1 MKLKEIFNIDQT
13 IAKDIFEDYEY
24 PWEVLPNISSFI
36 IELGEKL
43 DKEKFEKVKEDVWI
57 AKSAHID
64 KSASIIGP
72 AIIDENAEIRH
83 CAFIRGKAIVGKNV
97 VVGNSTELKNCILFN
112 DVKVPHFNYVGD
124 SILGYKSHLGAGTI
138 ISNVKSDKTNVK
150 IEIDEK
156 NERIDTKLKKCGAF
170 LGDFVEVGCN
180 SVLNPGT
187 IVCRNTNIY
196 PLSCVRGFIKENSIY
211 KSKNEIKRNI

>member
-1 MKLKEIFNIDQT
+1 MKLKEIFDIDQT

-24 PWEVLPNISSFI
+24 PWEVLPNISNFI

-156 NERIDTKLKKCGAF
+156 NERIDTIRKKCGAF

-211 KSKNEIKRNI
+211 KSENNIITKF

>member
-13 IAKDIFEDYEY
+13 IAKDIFENYEY

-36 IELGEKL
+36 IELVEKL

-211 KSKNEIKRNI
+211 KSENNIITKF

>member
-1 MKLKEIFNIDQT
+1 MKLKEIFDIDQT

-211 KSKNEIKRNI
+211 KSENNIITKF

>member
-13 IAKDIFEDYEY
+13 IAKDIFEDHEY

-156 NERIDTKLKKCGAF
+156 NERIDKKLKKCGAF

-211 KSKNEIKRNI
+211 KSENNIITKF

>member
-36 IELGEKL
+36 IELGENL

-211 KSKNEIKRNI
+211 KSENNIITKF

>member
-43 DKEKFEKVKEDVWI
+43 DKKKFEKVKEDVWI

-211 KSKNEIKRNI
+211 KSENNIITKF

>member
-24 PWEVLPNISSFI
+24 PWEVLPNISNFI

-211 KSKNEIKRNI
+211 KSENNIITKF

>member
-1 MKLKEIFNIDQT
+1 MKLKEIFDIDQT

-24 PWEVLPNISSFI
+24 PWEVLPNISNFI

-211 KSKNEIKRNI
+211 KSENNIITKF